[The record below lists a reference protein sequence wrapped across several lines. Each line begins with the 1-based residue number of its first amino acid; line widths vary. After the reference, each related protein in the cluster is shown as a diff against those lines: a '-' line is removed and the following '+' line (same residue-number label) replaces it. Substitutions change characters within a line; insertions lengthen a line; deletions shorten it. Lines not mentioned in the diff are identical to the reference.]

1 MSKQPQV
8 SLAMTASQHEQ
19 LKNHLYPGDGNEAV
33 AIGLCGRSYHDGYA
47 TLLVQELFI
56 VPHSSCSER
65 TPSRVTWSPE
75 VLIPALQKA
84 MNNNLSIVK
93 IHSHPGG
100 YKDFSEFDGQSDRA
114 LFESIYGWL
123 DTDAP
128 QASAIMLPDGEI
140 FGRSITPLGLGEPL
154 RLIRVVGDDIKY
166 WFRKDTESKAPE
178 HAIRVLQTFGEGT
191 YGILRGLRAGLV
203 GCSGTGSIIA
213 EQLLRNY
220 IGTLITVDPDDIKLK
235 NLNRILNST
244 SADAK
249 VGKSKVTLVAETAAK
264 IDLGSTVV
272 TYASDLKNPEVIR
285 ALSQCDV
292 IFGCMDS
299 IDGRHLLN
307 KLACYYL
314 IPYID
319 MGVRIDADGTGGVDA
334 INGAVHYIK
343 PDGSSLFSRGI
354 YTMADLEAASMQ
366 RHSPEQYEAKL
377 KEGYIKGVRV
387 DQPAVVSVNMQ
398 IAAIAF
404 NEFLARIHPYR
415 VEPNKS
421 YAQRRIVISDPAAS
435 MDIDEGEPCKVFK
448 KCLAKG
454 DQKPLLGLLGLE

>member
-1 MSKQPQV
+1 MSEKTQV

-47 TLLVQELFI
+47 TLLVQELFL

-65 TPSRVTWSPE
+65 TPSRVTWRPE
-75 VLIPALQKA
+75 ILVPALEKA
-84 MNNNLSIVK
+84 MSKNLSIVK

-100 YKDFSEFDGQSDRA
+100 YRDFSEFDNQSDRV

-128 QASAIMLPDGEI
+128 QASAVMLPDGEI
-140 FGRSITPLGLGEPL
+140 FGRSITPQGLGEPL
-154 RLIRVVGDDIKY
+154 RLIRVVGDNIQY
-166 WFRKDTESKAPE
+166 WFRKDMLDQAPE
-178 HAIRVLQTFGEGT
+178 HAIRTVQTFGEGT
-191 YGILRGLRAGLV
+191 YGKLRGLRAGLV

-220 IGTLITVDPDDIKLK
+220 IGVLIAADPEAIERK
-235 NLNRILNST
+235 NNNRVLNST
-244 SADAK
+244 GADAK
-249 VGKSKVTLVAETAAK
+249 EGKKKVALVEETAAK
-264 IDLGSTVV
+264 IDLGTAVI
-272 TYASDLKNPEVIR
+272 TYATDLKSPEVIH

-292 IFGCMDS
+292 IFGCTDS

-307 KLACYYL
+307 KLASHYL

-319 MGVRIDADGTGGVDA
+319 MGVRIDADGKGGVDA

-366 RHSPEQYEAKL
+366 RHAPDQYEARR

-387 DQPAVVSVNMQ
+387 DQPAVISVNMQ
-398 IAAIAF
+398 IAAMAF

-415 VEPNKS
+415 VEPNKN
-421 YAQRRIVISDPAAS
+421 YAQRRVVISDPAAS
-435 MDIDEGEPCKVFK
+435 LDMQDGEPCKIFTK
-448 KCLAKG
+448 YLAKG
-454 DQKPLLGLLGLE
+454 DQKPLLGLMGLE

>member
-1 MSKQPQV
+1 MSKKTQV
-8 SLAMTASQHEQ
+8 SLAMTAIQHEQ

-47 TLLVQELFI
+47 TLLAQEIFL

-65 TPSRVTWSPE
+65 TPSRVTWRPE
-75 VLIPALQKA
+75 VLVPTLQKA

-93 IHSHPGG
+93 IHSHPSG
-100 YKDFSEFDGQSDRA
+100 YKEFSEFDNQSDIE

-123 DTDAP
+123 DTDVP
-128 QASAIMLPDGEI
+128 QASAIMLPSGEI
-140 FGRSITPLGLGEPL
+140 FGRSITPQGLGEPL
-154 RLIRVVGDDIKY
+154 RLIRVVGNDIQY
-166 WFRKDTESKAPE
+166 WFRTEMLGKSPE
-178 HAIRVLQTFGEGT
+178 HAIRVVQAFGEGT
-191 YGILRGLRAGLV
+191 YGILHGLRAGLV

-220 IGTLITVDPDDIKLK
+220 IGTLIAVDPDITELK

-244 SADAK
+244 AADAK
-249 VGKSKVTLVAETAAK
+249 DSKSKVTLIEETAAK
-264 IDLGSTVV
+264 IDLGTAVI
-272 TYASDLKNPEVIR
+272 TYATDLTSPEVIH

-307 KLACYYL
+307 KLASYYL

-319 MGVRIDADGTGGVDA
+319 MGVRIDADGKGGVDA

-343 PDGSSLFSRGI
+343 PGGSSLLSRGI
-354 YTMADLEAASMQ
+354 YNMIDFEAASLQ
-366 RHSPEQYEAKL
+366 RHSPEQYAAKL
-377 KEGYIKGVRV
+377 DEGYIKGVRV
-387 DQPAVVSVNMQ
+387 DQPAVISVNMQ

-415 VEPNKS
+415 NEANIN
-421 YAQRRIVISDPAAS
+421 YAQRRIVISDPANS
-435 MDIDEGEPCKVFK
+435 MDILEGEQCKIFAK
-448 KCLAKG
+448 YLAKG

>member
-1 MSKQPQV
+1 MNKKTQV

-47 TLLVQELFI
+47 TLLVQELFL

-65 TPSRVTWSPE
+65 TPSRVTWRPE
-75 VLIPALQKA
+75 VLIPTLQKA

-93 IHSHPGG
+93 FHSHPGG
-100 YKDFSEFDGQSDRA
+100 YREFSEFDNQSDSK

-123 DTDAP
+123 DTDAS
-128 QASAIMLPDGEI
+128 QASAIMLPDGEV
-140 FGRSITPLGLGEPL
+140 FGRSITPQGLGEPL

-166 WFRKDTESKAPE
+166 WFRKDTQSKAPE
-178 HAIRVLQTFGEGT
+178 HAIRVVQAFGEGT
-191 YGILRGLRAGLV
+191 YGILRGLRAGLI

-220 IGTLITVDPDDIKLK
+220 IGDLIAVDPDDIELK
-235 NLNRILNST
+235 NLNRIINST
-244 SADAK
+244 GADAK
-249 VGKSKVTLVAETAAK
+249 AGTNKVTLVAETAAK
-264 IDLGSTVV
+264 IDLGTTVI
-272 TYASDLKNPEVIR
+272 TFDTDLKNPEVIH

-292 IFGCMDS
+292 LFGCTDS

-307 KLACYYL
+307 KVASYYL

-319 MGVRIDADGTGGVDA
+319 MGVRIDADGKGGVDA

-366 RHSPEQYEAKL
+366 RHAPEQYEAKR

-387 DQPAVVSVNMQ
+387 DQPAVISVNMQ
-398 IAAIAF
+398 IAAMAF

-415 VEPNKS
+415 IEPNKN
-421 YAQRRIVISDPAAS
+421 YAQRRLVISDPAAS
-435 MDIDEGEPCKVFK
+435 IDIQEEEPCKIFTK
-448 KCLAKG
+448 YLAKG
-454 DQKPLLGLLGLE
+454 DQKPLLGLMGLE

>member
-1 MSKQPQV
+1 MSKKTQV

-33 AIGLCGRSYHDGYA
+33 AIGLCGRSYHNGYA

-65 TPSRVTWSPE
+65 TPSRVTWRPE
-75 VLIPALQKA
+75 VLVQVLQKA
-84 MNNNLSIVK
+84 MNNKLSIVK

-100 YKDFSEFDGQSDRA
+100 YRDFSEFDNQSDRV

-123 DTDAP
+123 DTDAT

-140 FGRSITPLGLGEPL
+140 FGRSITPQGLGEPL
-154 RLIRVVGDDIKY
+154 RLIRVVGDDIQY
-166 WFRKDTESKAPE
+166 WFRKDTLDNAPE
-178 HAIRVLQTFGEGT
+178 HAIRVVQAFGEGT

-220 IGTLITVDPDDIKLK
+220 IGTLIAVDPDDIERK
-235 NLNRILNST
+235 NLNRVLNST
-244 SADAK
+244 GTDAEAHK
-249 VGKSKVTLVAETAAK
+249 NKVTLVEETAKK
-264 IDLGSTVV
+264 IDLGTTVI
-272 TYASDLKNPEVIR
+272 TYATDLKNPEVIH

-307 KLACYYL
+307 KLASYYL

-319 MGVRIDADGTGGVDA
+319 MGVRIDADGKGGVDA

-343 PDGSSLFSRGI
+343 PEGSSLLSRGI
-354 YTMADLEAASMQ
+354 YNMDDLEAASMQ
-366 RHSPEQYEAKL
+366 RHAPDQYAAKL
-377 KEGYIKGVRV
+377 DEGYIKGVRV
-387 DQPAVVSVNMQ
+387 DQPAVISVNMQ

-415 VEPNKS
+415 IEPNKS
-421 YAQRRIVISDPAAS
+421 YAQRRVVISDPSAS
-435 MDIDEGEPCKVFK
+435 MDIPEGEPCKAFER
-448 KCLAKG
+448 CIAKG

>member
-1 MSKQPQV
+1 MSEKIQV
-8 SLAMTASQHEQ
+8 TLAMTASQHEQ

-47 TLLVQELFI
+47 TLLVQELFL
-56 VPHSSCSER
+56 VPHSSCLQR
-65 TPSRVTWSPE
+65 TPSRVTWRPE
-75 VLIPALQKA
+75 ILVPALQKA
-84 MNNNLSIVK
+84 MNKNLSIVK

-100 YKDFSEFDGQSDRA
+100 YSDFSEFDNQSDLA

-123 DTDAP
+123 DTDAL
-128 QASAIMLPDGEI
+128 QASAVMLPNGEL
-140 FGRSITPLGLGEPL
+140 FGRCITPLGLGDSL
-154 RLIRVVGDDIKY
+154 RLIRVVGDDIQY
-166 WFRKDTESKAPE
+166 WFRKDKLTKAPE
-178 HAIRVLQTFGEGT
+178 DAIRVIQAFGEGT

-220 IGTLITVDPDDIKLK
+220 IGSLIAVDPDVTELK

-244 SADAK
+244 KADATA
-249 VGKSKVTLVAETAAK
+249 GKNKVTLVEETASK
-264 IDLGSTVV
+264 IDLGTTVI
-272 TYASDLKNPEVIR
+272 TYATDLRNPAVIH

-307 KLACYYL
+307 KLASYYL

-319 MGVRIDADGTGGVDA
+319 MGVRIDADGKGGVAA

-343 PDGSSLFSRGI
+343 PEGSSLLSRGI
-354 YTMADLEAASMQ
+354 YNLADLEAASMQ
-366 RHSPEQYEAKL
+366 RHAPDQYAAKL
-377 KEGYIKGVRV
+377 DEGYIKGVRV
-387 DQPAVVSVNMQ
+387 DQPAVISVNMQ

-415 VEPNKS
+415 IEPNKK

-435 MDIDEGEPCKVFK
+435 MDISEGEPCKTFARY
-448 KCLAKG
+448 LAKG

>member
-1 MSKQPQV
+1 MSKKTQV

-47 TLLVQELFI
+47 TLLVQELFL
-56 VPHSSCSER
+56 VPHSSCPER
-65 TPSRVTWSPE
+65 TPSRVKWHPE

-84 MNNNLSIVK
+84 MNHNLSIVK

-100 YKDFSEFDGQSDRA
+100 YREFSEFDDQSDIE

-128 QASAIMLPDGEI
+128 QASAIMLPDGEM
-140 FGRSITPLGLGEPL
+140 FGRSITPDGLGEPL

-166 WFRKDTESKAPE
+166 WFRKDMLSKAPE
-178 HAIRVLQTFGEGT
+178 DAIRVVQAFGEGT

-203 GCSGTGSIIA
+203 GSSGTGSIIA

-220 IGTLITVDPDDIKLK
+220 IGTLIAVDPDDIERK
-235 NLNRILNST
+235 NLNRVLNST
-244 SADAK
+244 GADAK
-249 VGKSKVTLVAETAAK
+249 AGKNKVTLVAETAAK
-264 IDLGSTVV
+264 IDLGTTVI
-272 TYASDLKNPEVIR
+272 TFDIDLKNPEVIH

-292 IFGCMDS
+292 IFGCTDS

-307 KLACYYL
+307 KLASHYL
-314 IPYID
+314 IPFID
-319 MGVRIDADGTGGVDA
+319 MGVRIDADGKGGVDA

-343 PDGSSLFSRGI
+343 PDGSSLLSRGI

-366 RHSPEQYEAKL
+366 RHAPDQYEEKR

-387 DQPAVVSVNMQ
+387 DQPAVISVNMQ
-398 IAAIAF
+398 IAAMAF

-415 VEPNKS
+415 VEPNKN
-421 YAQRRIVISDPAAS
+421 YAQRRVVISDPAAS
-435 MDIDEGEPCKVFK
+435 LDMQDGEPCKIFTRY
-448 KCLAKG
+448 LAKG
-454 DQKPLLGLLGLE
+454 DQKPLLGLMGLE